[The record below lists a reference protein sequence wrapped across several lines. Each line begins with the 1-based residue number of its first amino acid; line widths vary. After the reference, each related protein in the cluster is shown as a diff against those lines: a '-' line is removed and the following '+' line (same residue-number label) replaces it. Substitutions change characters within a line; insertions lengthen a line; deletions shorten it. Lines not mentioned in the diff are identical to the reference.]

1 VVVKVSQGIPHRPQ
15 DNAQAVVVVLM
26 AVAVQQEL
34 LVLAVVEALD
44 GITAAVVLALAVL
57 VLLLFRI

>member
-1 VVVKVSQGIPHRPQ
+1 VVVKVSQEVQQRLQ

-26 AVAVQQEL
+26 AIAVQQEL